1 MNFKIVPYTARYR
14 DAFYSINAA
23 WINEFFTLESEDER
37 VLTEP
42 ERAIIEIGGAIYMAV
57 DLDDGVAIGAVSLV
71 NRGSGSFEL
80 SKMGVIP
87 DAQGRGVGRAMLKE
101 AIECFHFLG
110 GEELFLETSSIL
122 SPAIGLY
129 ESVGFVKQKQLRPGS
144 KYARADVYMVWEP
157 PSS

>member
-1 MNFKIVPYTARYR
+1 MNYEIVPYSAKYR
-14 DAFYSINAA
+14 DAFYAINVA
-23 WINEFFTLESEDER
+23 WIKEFFTLESEDER
-37 VLTEP
+37 VLSEP
-42 ERAIIEIGGAIYMAV
+42 ERAIIEPGGAIYMAV
-57 DLDDGVAIGAVSLV
+57 DLDGGVVIGAVSLV

-87 DAQGRGVGRAMLKE
+87 EAQGRGVGRAMLKE
-101 AIECFHFLG
+101 AIECFRSLK

-129 ESVGFVKQKQLRPGS
+129 ESVGFVQQEQLRRGS

-157 PSS
+157 FSG